1 MVKYNSFEINS
12 IVEDAW
18 NILDEQI
25 KNVKSLNA
33 KLHEDI
39 ENGKADVNQLLSDYY
54 NKIAEIK
61 ELDKIRKFTEFPEP
75 YLAHY
80 YVYFAH
86 GLVFLRGIG
95 DWLSE
100 NEMIIKRTKGSF
112 DDRYQSDPTY
122 DKWKDDDDNFF
133 TSDKFTYKRLAW
145 GERCD
150 KIFEP
155 DFLVTIK
162 KISW

>member
-1 MVKYNSFEINS
+1 MVKYNSFEMDA

-18 NILDEQI
+18 NALDRQI
-25 KNVKSLNA
+25 KTIKNLSA

-39 ENGKADVNQLLSDYY
+39 ENGKADVNQLLNDYY

-61 ELDKIRKFTEFPEP
+61 QVDEIKKLTNCPEP

-86 GLVFLRGIG
+86 GFVFLRGIG

-100 NEMIIKRTKGSF
+100 NEMIIERTKGSF
-112 DDRYQSDPTY
+112 EDCYQPEDSY
-122 DKWKDDDDNFF
+122 DQWKDNDKNFF
-133 TSDKFTYKRLAW
+133 TSDKFIYKRLAW
-145 GERCD
+145 GEYCE
-150 KIFEP
+150 KVFEP
-155 DFLVTIK
+155 DFHVIMK
-162 KISW
+162 

>member
-1 MVKYNSFEINS
+1 MRKNSFEMNA
-12 IVEDAW
+12 IVEGAW
-18 NILDEQI
+18 NVLDEQI
-25 KNVKSLNA
+25 KNIKSLNA

-112 DDRYQSDPTY
+112 EDRYQPDPTY
-122 DKWKDDDDNFF
+122 DKWKDDNKNFF
-133 TSDKFTYKRLAW
+133 TSDKFVYKRLAW
-145 GERCD
+145 GERCE
-150 KIFEP
+150 KLFEP
-155 DFLVTIK
+155 DFHVTLK
-162 KISW
+162 K